1 MLTITNHLTAFWTV
15 VVMNCIQP
23 ANWQYCYRID
33 QWLIP
38 DLHQGMQIYFD
49 KSNKHLYSEERKYLD
64 SINGDQTYAKRSD

>member
-33 QWLIP
+33 QWLLP
-38 DLHQGMQIYFD
+38 DLYQGAQIYLD
-49 KSNKHLYSEERKYLD
+49 KKMDFLYKSEREYLKD
-64 SINGDQTYAKRSD
+64 K